1 MTETFERTAIVTGA
15 SKGIGAAIAK
25 RLASDGLPVVVSHSR
40 DEQPALDV
48 VAAIK
53 SAGGRAIVVKADIG
67 TPSGAAALFDA
78 AEQVFSGLDVLVN
91 NAGIIAL

>member
-25 RLASDGLPVVVSHSR
+25 RLASDGLAVVVNHSR

-53 SAGGRAIVVKADIG
+53 AAGGRAIVVKADIG
-67 TPSGAAALFDA
+67 TPSGAAAL
-78 AEQVFSGLDVLVN
+78 
-91 NAGIIAL
+91 